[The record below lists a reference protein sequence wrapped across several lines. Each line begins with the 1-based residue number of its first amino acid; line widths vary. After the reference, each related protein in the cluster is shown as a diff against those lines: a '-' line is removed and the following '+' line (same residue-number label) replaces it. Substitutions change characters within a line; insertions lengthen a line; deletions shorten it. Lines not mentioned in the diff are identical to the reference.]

1 MENNISIMQD
11 ITDSNQIFMSI
22 LGNVIEKYRKLHNK
36 SIYSISAEVSMSKST
51 WREAEKGACNDI
63 KLTTLWKI
71 AEGLEMRP
79 SDLLKEIE
87 NQLGEDFSF
96 IENEK

>member
-1 MENNISIMQD
+1 MQD

>member
-1 MENNISIMQD
+1 MQGFMNN
-11 ITDSNQIFMSI
+11 NQILMSI

-51 WREAEKGACNDI
+51 WREAEKGICNDI

-71 AEGLEMRP
+71 AEGLDIKP

-87 NQLGEDFSF
+87 NQLGEKFSL
-96 IENEK
+96 IED

>member
-1 MENNISIMQD
+1 MQD
-11 ITDSNQIFMSI
+11 FTDANKIFMSI
-22 LGNVIEKYRKLHNK
+22 HGNVIEKYRKLRNK

-51 WREAEKGACNDI
+51 WREAEKGICNDI

-71 AEGLEMRP
+71 AEGLDIKP

-87 NQLGEDFSF
+87 NQLGENFSL
-96 IENEK
+96 IED